1 MFQGLRSLSRT
12 TVFIYMDIL
21 TIITEEVQRLYEQQ
35 QQIFTIP
42 DLAKALSVHGHDA
55 QNQQI
60 LAKMLFDKYRSG
72 GDQAVIDMYGKM
84 SGVEIQALRNGRYMF
99 ANLSGGGE
107 PMLQEILDN
116 ANHTPDEMPS

>member
-1 MFQGLRSLSRT
+1 
-12 TVFIYMDIL
+12 MDIL

-99 ANLSGGGE
+99 ANLGGGGQPHVFGTAGNRNSQLE
-107 PMLQEILDN
+107 EIRDN